1 MTAKLLSIWVLSAFL
16 IASSPTI
23 LLAQDDGDRQQ
34 RQAQQSDDDDD
45 EGDRG
50 LWGLLGLVGL
60 AGLAGLRRR
69 EDHVRAPNVGNPR
82 V

>member
-1 MTAKLLSIWVLSAFL
+1 MTAKFLSIWVLSAFL
-16 IASSPTI
+16 VTSSPAI
-23 LLAQDDGDRQQ
+23 LLAQDDDRQQ

-60 AGLAGLRRR
+60 AGLAGLRPRQ
-69 EDHVRAPNVGNPR
+69 DHLRPTDVRNPR